1 MERLSTELVGT
12 FARNACASE
21 RFPTYLLKRSP
32 HLTEWRPRPV
42 SRRLAVQLGELLVA
56 TTVFEAKP
64 DRAQDATQE
73 QTTAEAD
80 RYLQKESAL
89 LDPI

>member
-1 MERLSTELVGT
+1 MCKRTLS
-12 FARNACASE
+12 
-21 RFPTYLLKRSP
+21 YLLAETIAPSHRVVTRTC
-32 HLTEWRPRPV
+32 LTKTRE
-42 SRRLAVQLGELLVA
+42 QLGELLVA